1 MCVVE
6 RRCEGGEDAEAVG
19 AGSRVSLH
27 DYLLDVDAVVATVE
41 VCMCQSVARLSVCVC
56 F

>member
-1 MCVVE
+1 M
-6 RRCEGGEDAEAVG
+6 G

-41 VCMCQSVARLSVCVC
+41 VCMCQSVARLCVCVC
-56 F
+56 VPESVCGNKPMQPAGKL

>member
-6 RRCEGGEDAEAVG
+6 RRCAGGEAVG

-41 VCMCQSVARLSVCVC
+41 VCMCQSVARLCVCVC
-56 F
+56 S